1 MCQLCFWP
9 AEYRSTNPRAGIIQS
24 HFPVVCTGTWHVPG
38 PSCATLCFLVG
49 TCHVLV
55 HLVLIH
61 YSKKVLPVRNL
72 SGFWTAS
79 SMFGKT
85 CVPTVWLFAVL
96 FLLCVQ
102 LVCTSPYIF
111 FPAMPSLQ
119 YPVSVPQRGD
129 LSDTPD
135 SWACLGWTC
144 SALGPALLMS
154 CLPGRAGTPVQVHQ
168 QVALAAATRAG
179 RVCRRLGQPV
189 D

>member
-1 MCQLCFWP
+1 MWDVDCVCVCQLCFWP

-111 FPAMPSLQ
+111 FP
-119 YPVSVPQRGD
+119 RR
-129 LSDTPD
+129 
-135 SWACLGWTC
+135 C
-144 SALGPALLMS
+144 
-154 CLPGRAGTPVQVHQ
+154 
-168 QVALAAATRAG
+168 
-179 RVCRRLGQPV
+179 RVCNIRFLCLNEVICLTPPTPGLV
-189 D
+189 